1 MVSSQVWVI
10 TKYESRD
17 ETHKFWM
24 GNFQTN
30 TTTIDVTIIFPI
42 IWWQPSA
49 HIVYRIN
56 IISKDWIIYKDNKTC
71 ILETN
76 FKILE
81 TICILSYISKKSYV
95 EIIWMDRAIVLGWW
109 SGMGWAIAICNN
121 IRVNLQSWWTIHK

>member
-42 IWWQPSA
+42 IW
-49 HIVYRIN
+49 
-56 IISKDWIIYKDNKTC
+56 
-71 ILETN
+71 
-76 FKILE
+76 
-81 TICILSYISKKSYV
+81 
-95 EIIWMDRAIVLGWW
+95 
-109 SGMGWAIAICNN
+109 
-121 IRVNLQSWWTIHK
+121 